1 MLRHVAVVS
10 QKLWYHRLFFVIL
23 DIQMKKRIC
32 ALVPAAGMSI
42 RMGTPKQLLP
52 FGEKTVLQAVVDT
65 LLEADLDGILVVLGH
80 RADAVRDSLAERPVS
95 FHLNPDYR
103 NGMFTS
109 ILSGLAA
116 LEKSADA
123 ALIALGDQPN
133 VRASV
138 VRKVAAAYRKG
149 NKGIVVPIYR
159 GKRGHPALVDLGRYL
174 SEIRSLTGEDGLKPV
189 MRGNP
194 GDTLEVEVADEGVL
208 RDIDTPEEYRA
219 ELDRIRYGR

>member
-1 MLRHVAVVS
+1 MLRHVAVAS
-10 QKLWYHRLFFVIL
+10 RKLWYHQFFFVIL

-32 ALVPAAGMSI
+32 ALVPAAGMSS
-42 RMGTPKQLLP
+42 RMGSPKQLLP
-52 FGEKTVLQAVVDT
+52 FGEKTVLQTVVDT
-65 LLEADLDGILVVLGH
+65 LLEANLDGILVVLGH
-80 RADAVRDSLAERPVS
+80 RADAVRDSLAERPVL

-194 GDTLEVEVADEGVL
+194 DDTLEVAVADEGVL

-219 ELDRIRYGR
+219 ELDRIR

>member
-1 MLRHVAVVS
+1 
-10 QKLWYHRLFFVIL
+10 
-23 DIQMKKRIC
+23 MKKRIC
-32 ALVPAAGMSI
+32 ALVPAAGMST
-42 RMGTPKQLLP
+42 RMGSPKQLLP
-52 FGEKTVLQAVVDT
+52 FGGKTVLQTVVDT
-65 LLEADLDGILVVLGH
+65 LLEANLDGILVVLGH
-80 RADAVRDSLAERPVS
+80 RADAVRDSLAERPVL

-109 ILSGLAA
+109 ILCGLSA

-149 NKGIVVPIYR
+149 NKGIVVPVYH

-174 SEIRSLTGEDGLKPV
+174 SEIGSLTGEDGLKPV

-194 GDTLEVEVADEGVL
+194 DDTLEVAVADEGVL
-208 RDIDTPEEYRA
+208 RDIDTPEDYRA
-219 ELDRIRYGR
+219 ELDRLR

>member
-1 MLRHVAVVS
+1 MRGHVAVVS
-10 QKLWYHRLFFVIL
+10 QKLWYHQLFFVIL

-174 SEIRSLTGEDGLKPV
+174 SKIRSLTGEDGLKPV

-194 GDTLEVEVADEGVL
+194 GDTQEVEVADEGVL

-219 ELDRIRYGR
+219 ELDRIR

>member
-1 MLRHVAVVS
+1 
-10 QKLWYHRLFFVIL
+10 
-23 DIQMKKRIC
+23 MKKRIC
-32 ALVPAAGMSI
+32 ALVPAAGMST
-42 RMGTPKQLLP
+42 RMGSPKQLLP
-52 FGEKTVLQAVVDT
+52 FGGKTVLQTVVDT
-65 LLEADLDGILVVLGH
+65 LLDANLDGILVVLGH
-80 RADAVRDSLAERPVS
+80 RADAVRESLAERPVL

-103 NGMFTS
+103 KGMFSS
-109 ILSGLAA
+109 ILCGLSV

-133 VRASV
+133 VRARV

-149 NKGIVVPIYR
+149 DWGIVVPVCR

-189 MRGNP
+189 MRGHP
-194 GDTLEVEVADEGVL
+194 DDTLEVEVEDDGVL

-219 ELDRIRYGR
+219 ELDRLQP

>member
-1 MLRHVAVVS
+1 MPAFEVAGR
-10 QKLWYHRLFFVIL
+10 KLWYRQVFFIIL
-23 DIQMKKRIC
+23 DLQMNKRIC
-32 ALVPAAGMSI
+32 ALVPAAGMST
-42 RMGTPKQLLP
+42 RMGSPKQLLP
-52 FGEKTVLQAVVDT
+52 FGGKTVLQTVVDT

-80 RADAVRDSLAERPVS
+80 RADAVRDSLAKRPVL

-109 ILSGLAA
+109 ILSGLSA

-149 NKGIVVPIYR
+149 NKGIVVPVHR
-159 GKRGHPALVDLGRYL
+159 GKRGHPGLVDLGRYL
-174 SEIRSLTGEDGLKPV
+174 SEIRSVTGEYGLKPV
-189 MRGNP
+189 MRGHP
-194 GDTLEVEVADEGVL
+194 DDTLEVEVADEGVL

-219 ELDRIRYGR
+219 ELDRLR

>member
-1 MLRHVAVVS
+1 
-10 QKLWYHRLFFVIL
+10 
-23 DIQMKKRIC
+23 MKKRIC
-32 ALVPAAGMSI
+32 ALVPAAGMST
-42 RMGTPKQLLP
+42 RMGSPKQLLP
-52 FGEKTVLQAVVDT
+52 FGEKTVLQTVVDT

-80 RADAVRDSLAERPVS
+80 RADAVRDSLAERPVL

-138 VRKVAAAYRKG
+138 VRKVAAAYRKA
-149 NKGIVVPIYR
+149 NKGIVVPNYR

-174 SEIRSLTGEDGLKPV
+174 PEIRSLTGEDGLKPV

-194 GDTLEVEVADEGVL
+194 DDTLEVEVADEGVL

-219 ELDRIRYGR
+219 ELDRIR